1 MMCLFQSY
9 VYIQS
14 EIFCIFQ
21 PLKKTVKISKC
32 RSTQPPWRT
41 RGRIYADATQ
51 TRRRHVNY
59 TAQEFSSIIPQFAGN
74 QTIVSCFVLPP
85 ADASIDDDDIR
96 LAASAGGSIGQPVHV
111 LLKLPRWDG
120 PRCPPVATKIQNDK
134 VAEGRPRHR
143 YVVVLSLRPQ

>member
-1 MMCLFQSY
+1 MIFLCQSY

-14 EIFCIFQ
+14 GLFCIFE
-21 PLKKTVKISKC
+21 PFKKTVKNSKS
-32 RSTQPPWRT
+32 RSTRPPRWT
-41 RGRIYADATQ
+41 RGRGFADAIQ
-51 TRRRHVNY
+51 TRQRHQNN
-59 TAQEFSSIIPQFAGN
+59 TAQQFSSFIPQFAGN

-85 ADASIDDDDIR
+85 TDVTFDNDDIR

-143 YVVVLSLRPQ
+143 